1 MTTPLL
7 LPPGQPAGQP
17 TAPPPLSPGGRTAV
31 RGGLVALAGVLITAV
46 IVSLAGFAWGASRF
60 RVVADTIT
68 LPATLRALTV
78 DTGPVPAV
86 IRITTDRDVSEPR
99 VDLRLISPARTDVE
113 PLTLGADG
121 RSARVSVSAEPAPML
136 RWARGGEI
144 TVVLPPQLARGLAVT
159 TEQEMG
165 VVMADAD
172 VDQLTAR
179 TTDGAVVL
187 NGSARRIDITND
199 HGDVASRNAISVA
212 EPSPRP
218 ETSASTSPRL
228 PPSSTSRP
236 ATAMWSSRCP
246 IPART
251 RSTPAPARGGAPPWS
266 PCRRPGI
273 AKMRRRWSPPARRPG
288 MSWSRRCAEVR
299 SVEDSLGFA
308 QPAQVGAVHGGEEF
322 LLGGLTG
329 EVQPIAHRLG
339 EGALIIGA

>member
-31 RGGLVALAGVLITAV
+31 RVGLVALAGVLITAV

-159 TEQEMG
+159 TEQDMG

-172 VDQLTAR
+172 IDQLTAR

-212 EPSPRP
+212 ESFRTVT
-218 ETSASTSPRL
+218 ETGDVSVDFAAAPAVIDVETGDGDVVLAVPDPGPYAVNAST
-228 PPSSTSRP
+228 
-236 ATAMWSSRCP
+236 
-246 IPART
+246 
-251 RSTPAPARGGAPPWS
+251 
-266 PCRRPGI
+266 
-273 AKMRRRWSPPARRPG
+273 
-288 MSWSRRCAEVR
+288 
-299 SVEDSLGFA
+299 
-308 QPAQVGAVHGGEEF
+308 
-322 LLGGLTG
+322 
-329 EVQPIAHRLG
+329 G
-339 EGALIIGA
+339 EGRGSTVVSVPQTRNRDDAASVVTARSETGDVVVEALR